1 MQKGMHVKAP
11 VVVPEGGFFE
21 LKDRKSSHQTTVK
34 ESQLLS
40 KILNNN
46 RPTLQG
52 MLRPK
57 SKKHVPISPN
67 IIVEKLEQQVDLPE
81 SKTMIGDPLL
91 SESIISNPSLL
102 LDKPPSAEGGVELVI
117 DDFSASLEKPAR
129 QQVVLEGNCYLK
141 TKSERFKKH
150 WAILTGNELFCYQ
163 KKEDTTY
170 FLMHSLA
177 GTFVK
182 EMAEEVLHS

>member
-46 RPTLQG
+46 RPTIQG

-163 KKEDTTY
+163 KKEDATY
-170 FLMHSLA
+170 LLMHSLA

-182 EMAEEVLHS
+182 EMPEEVLHS